1 MLTFAT
7 KTLSTGA
14 NGQKADGTSP
24 FVRAVL
30 KKAVMNTSIDP
41 NVTASSAA
49 AAAAAVATQCQGSHE
64 SGQPGQQVGLWQCLP
79 R

>member
-24 FVRAVL
+24 FVHRGAVL
-30 KKAVMNTSIDP
+30 KKLSCADSHSCDSHGATGTDRDAGMRP
-41 NVTASSAA
+41 VTIIVTGPPA
-49 AAAAAVATQCQGSHE
+49 
-64 SGQPGQQVGLWQCLP
+64 GLS
-79 R
+79 